1 MSGQSGIFCYAKRLD
16 FAQVSS
22 VTVEDIARLVHERKM
37 QELAKG
43 LDPSEYDTVAT
54 SDAKKQHQRRA
65 GRLLQKLE
73 SQKKK

>member
-1 MSGQSGIFCYAKRLD
+1 MRGLD
-16 FAQVSS
+16 DPMEWVRYDAVWAGEAVGLDTSAF
-22 VTVEDIARLVHERKM
+22 RKKLA
-37 QELAKG
+37 ELAQG

-54 SDAKKQHQRRA
+54 SDAKKQRQCRA